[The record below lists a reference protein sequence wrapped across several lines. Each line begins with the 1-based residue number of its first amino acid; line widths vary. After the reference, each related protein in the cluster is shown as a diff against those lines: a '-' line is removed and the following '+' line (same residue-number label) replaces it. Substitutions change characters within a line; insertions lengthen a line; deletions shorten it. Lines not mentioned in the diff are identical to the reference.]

1 MSFKIVHLGSDWLSW
16 LYIGQIW
23 KCKGVICCS
32 NIIICAVSKF
42 NCSHM
47 NNYKWIKDLEEKE
60 YETTVS
66 LLKGRT
72 SWSIIATLIGRRAQL
87 KAYLTLLHSTLL
99 FFTGVAFFFFNF
111 RQDLPPTERLW
122 FALSWYWVYYS
133 SMGPWNRTLNIAKL
147 CLCWIL
153 PIVLCTAYCI

>member
-16 LYIGQIW
+16 LYFGQIR

-32 NIIICAVSKF
+32 NIIICALSKF

-99 FFTGVAFFFFNF
+99 FFTGVAFFFFLILGKTF
-111 RQDLPPTERLW
+111 HPRKDYDSLYRDTEFITVVWDPGTEPLISPSYACVE
-122 FALSWYWVYYS
+122 FFL
-133 SMGPWNRTLNIAKL
+133 
-147 CLCWIL
+147 
-153 PIVLCTAYCI
+153 